1 MPHRHSRRTTSLPA
15 LRTSS
20 RSRSSRSRTVA
31 GCAAVAAALL
41 AAPLVAAVPA
51 AAVPTAPIT
60 DFNGDGFA
68 DLVINAPRATVA
80 GAESAGYVSVVYGS
94 VAGAD
99 TAHPQ
104 VISRTTSWLPATTE
118 AGTSFGR
125 TTAARDL
132 DGDGYTDLAVGGFN
146 DADAILWGSPS
157 GLASATAFT
166 GRVNRVVDG
175 DFNGDGKGDLVT
187 TGDGGLQI
195 QLGPFTRAG
204 APAQTSTIAN
214 DDEDEIWDIT
224 VGDMDG
230 DGKDDLITTGGF
242 EEMSYQAQWR
252 KGTSTGV
259 SQTATST
266 GYYTLGGVIADVN
279 LDGYG
284 DYVARDVGQV
294 SEVRNGQAGN
304 VRVVYGS
311 ATGPSTRT
319 TKITQNTTGVPGVS
333 ESEGPDSDWNGDQ
346 FGYSV
351 AAGDV
356 TGDGYPDIA
365 VGVPG
370 EDIGSIKDAGSIVLL
385 KGGASGLTGTGAQ
398 AFDQSDP
405 GVPGASEAGDT
416 FGASVSLL
424 DVNSNNRADLAVG
437 APTEDGTYQD
447 SGAVWLFRGSKN
459 GLVTTNIASFG
470 PAVLKAPEEGARF
483 GLGFAK

>member
-1 MPHRHSRRTTSLPA
+1 MPLRHSRRTTSLPA

-20 RSRSSRSRTVA
+20 RSRSRTVA

-51 AAVPTAPIT
+51 AAVPKAPIA
-60 DFNGDGFA
+60 DFDGDGFA

-94 VAGAD
+94 AAGAD

-118 AGTSFGR
+118 AGTSFGT

-166 GRVNRVVDG
+166 GRVNRAVDG

-204 APAQTSTIAN
+204 APAQTSAIAI
-214 DDEDEIWDIT
+214 DEEDEIWDIT
-224 VGDMDG
+224 VGDMNG

-259 SQTATST
+259 SQTARST
-266 GYYTLGGVIADVN
+266 GHFTLGGVVADVN

-294 SEVRNGQAGN
+294 SEVRGSEAGN

-311 ATGPSTRT
+311 ANGPSTRT
-319 TKITQNTTGVPGVS
+319 TKITQDTKGVPGVS
-333 ESEGPDSDWNGDQ
+333 ESEGPDSDGNGDQ
-346 FGYSV
+346 FGDSV

-370 EDIGSIKDAGSIVLL
+370 EDIGSVKDAGSIVLL

-405 GVPGASEAGDT
+405 GVPGASEAGDA

-470 PAVLKAPEEGARF
+470 PAVLKAPEQGARF